1 VSGEP
6 DDAMYGG
13 DGGLDDTDLDGTD
26 LGEGD
31 PGEVAGPED
40 AGHDDAG
47 PDGAG
52 PDDAG
57 PDDAGPEELVLE
69 EELRALAA
77 RFEPVPDRLVQAAV
91 DAYAWRT
98 VDADLA
104 ELVFDSLA
112 DTKEAALVRGGQ
124 GERLLSFQASSL
136 TIEIEVTAAG
146 AARRLIGQ
154 LVPPQRADVQ
164 IRHRDE
170 VVTIATDEL
179 GRFIAD
185 SLPAGPVSL
194 RCAPPAGAPGAAGP
208 GQIQPTVVTDWVPI

>member
-1 VSGEP
+1 VSDEP

-31 PGEVAGPED
+31 PGEVAGP
-40 AGHDDAG
+40 
-47 PDGAG
+47 
-52 PDDAG
+52 
-57 PDDAGPEELVLE
+57 DDAGPEDVALE
-69 EELRALAA
+69 EELRVLAA

-112 DTKEAALVRGGQ
+112 DSQEAALVRGGE

-146 AARRLIGQ
+146 AVRRLIGQ
-154 LVPPQRADVQ
+154 LVPPQRADVE
-164 IRHRDE
+164 IRRQDD

-185 SLPAGPVSL
+185 SLPPGPVSL
-194 RCAPPAGAPGAAGP
+194 RCVPPAGAPGAAG
-208 GQIQPTVVTDWVPI
+208 QITPPVVTDWVPI

>member
-1 VSGEP
+1 VHDEP

-13 DGGLDDTDLDGTD
+13 DGGLDDTDPDGTD

-31 PGEVAGPED
+31 PGGAAEAQ
-40 AGHDDAG
+40 DAG
-47 PDGAG
+47 PGHAE
-52 PDDAG
+52 PE
-57 PDDAGPEELVLE
+57 DAGPEEIALE

-77 RFEPVPDRLVQAAV
+77 RLEPVPDRLLQAAV

-112 DTKEAALVRGGQ
+112 DRQEAALVRGAQ

-136 TIEIEVTAAG
+136 TIEVEVTATG

-164 IRHRDE
+164 IRHQDD

-194 RCAPPAGAPGAAGP
+194 RCAPPAGAPGAAG
-208 GQIQPTVVTDWVPI
+208 QIQPPVVTDWVPI

>member
-1 VSGEP
+1 VHDEP

-13 DGGLDDTDLDGTD
+13 DGGLDDTDLDGTV

-40 AGHDDAG
+40 AGPEDAG
-47 PDGAG
+47 RED
-52 PDDAG
+52 
-57 PDDAGPEELVLE
+57 LVLE

-77 RFEPVPDRLVQAAV
+77 RLEPVPERLVQAAV

-112 DTKEAALVRGGQ
+112 DRQEAALVRGGQ

-136 TIEIEVTAAG
+136 TIEVEVTATG
-146 AARRLIGQ
+146 TARRLIGQ
-154 LVPPQRADVQ
+154 LVPPQRADVE
-164 IRHRDE
+164 IRHQDD

-194 RCAPPAGAPGAAGP
+194 RCAAPAGAPGAAG
-208 GQIQPTVVTDWVPI
+208 QIQPPVVTDWVPI

>member
-1 VSGEP
+1 VSDEP

-31 PGEVAGPED
+31 PGEVAGP
-40 AGHDDAG
+40 
-47 PDGAG
+47 
-52 PDDAG
+52 
-57 PDDAGPEELVLE
+57 DDAGPEDLVLE

-112 DTKEAALVRGGQ
+112 DSQEAALVRGGE

-154 LVPPQRADVQ
+154 LVPPQRADVE
-164 IRHRDE
+164 IRRQDE

-194 RCAPPAGAPGAAGP
+194 RCVPAAGAPGAAG
-208 GQIQPTVVTDWVPI
+208 QIKPPVVTDWVPI

>member
-1 VSGEP
+1 VHDEP
-6 DDAMYGG
+6 DDAMYGA
-13 DGGLDDTDLDGTD
+13 DGGLDDTDRGGTD

-31 PGEVAGPED
+31 SGDAARLEDAEPED
-40 AGHDDAG
+40 AG
-47 PDGAG
+47 PD
-52 PDDAG
+52 
-57 PDDAGPEELVLE
+57 EIVLE
-69 EELRALAA
+69 AELRAPAA
-77 RFEPVPDRLVQAAV
+77 RLEPVPDRLVQAAV

-112 DTKEAALVRGGQ
+112 DSQEAALVRGGE

-146 AARRLIGQ
+146 AARRLVGQ
-154 LVPPQRADVQ
+154 LVPPQRADVE
-164 IRHRDE
+164 IRRQDD

-194 RCAPPAGAPGAAGP
+194 RCVPPAGAPGAAG
-208 GQIQPTVVTDWVPI
+208 QIKPPVVTDWVPI